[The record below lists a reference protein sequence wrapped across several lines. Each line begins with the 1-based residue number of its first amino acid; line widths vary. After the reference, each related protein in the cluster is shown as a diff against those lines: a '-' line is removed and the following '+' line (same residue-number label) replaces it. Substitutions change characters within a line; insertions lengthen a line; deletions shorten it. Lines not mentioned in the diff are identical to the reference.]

1 MSQKEDILK
10 INCDLREL
18 WKGVKAKPLK
28 AVVLKNNILK
38 NETELTTNVTTTYNL
53 F

>member
-10 INCDLREL
+10 INWDLREL
-18 WKGVKAKPLK
+18 WKVVKAKPLK
-28 AVVLKNNILK
+28 TVVLKKTKLK